1 MNKNRQA
8 DNSQRVV
15 VTGIGMVTPL
25 GIGKQEFYRRLFS
38 GETGIAEIKSFD
50 TSTFPSHLGAEV
62 TNFNPRDFISVKNMR
77 RMDKISLMAAAS
89 ARLALEDSEMKI
101 TPENRDQIGIVLGT
115 AFGAT
120 DITAQFLETLFTE
133 GPSSVNPILV
143 PNTVMNAAAGHT
155 SIELGFRGVNTT
167 ITHFAVS
174 AENAIAYAAQ
184 EIRRGTADFI
194 FTGGVDILSK
204 FYYESLTKF
213 HALSPQNERPE
224 ACRPFDKD
232 RNGIIA
238 GEGCGI
244 ICLESMQSAID
255 RGHKPYCEIKG
266 VGMGSSPTKP
276 TEWPKNSEGIKL
288 TFSRALKNADS
299 SINDIQAVFA
309 AGNGD
314 KILDVVE
321 AEAYAEI
328 FDSSEKKPLI
338 TTIKGATGESFSSGG
353 IRACALSLSMEKN
366 ILPPVVGLTNPLR
379 PLAFVAGG
387 KKEMEIN
394 NAILAGISFGGT
406 YSYLLFEK

>member
-1 MNKNRQA
+1 
-8 DNSQRVV
+8 
-15 VTGIGMVTPL
+15 
-25 GIGKQEFYRRLFS
+25 
-38 GETGIAEIKSFD
+38 
-50 TSTFPSHLGAEV
+50 
-62 TNFNPRDFISVKNMR
+62 
-77 RMDKISLMAAAS
+77 
-89 ARLALEDSEMKI
+89 
-101 TPENRDQIGIVLGT
+101 
-115 AFGAT
+115 
-120 DITAQFLETLFTE
+120 
-133 GPSSVNPILV
+133 
-143 PNTVMNAAAGHT
+143 
-155 SIELGFRGVNTT
+155 
-167 ITHFAVS
+167 
-174 AENAIAYAAQ
+174 
-184 EIRRGTADFI
+184 
-194 FTGGVDILSK
+194 
-204 FYYESLTKF
+204 
-213 HALSPQNERPE
+213 
-224 ACRPFDKD
+224 
-232 RNGIIA
+232 
-238 GEGCGI
+238 
-244 ICLESMQSAID
+244 
-255 RGHKPYCEIKG
+255 
-266 VGMGSSPTKP
+266 MGSSPTKP

-379 PLAFVAGG
+379 PLAFVAGE